1 MERYDIGFL
10 GMGAANG
17 LLLLELERRNI
28 LHQFKILILEP
39 DAKLKNDKTYCFW
52 ADSKHEIRTQLKDVL
67 FHQWDTLD
75 TVDGLEALE
84 DQHYYMVE
92 SSALY
97 NKVKSVAQSHEN
109 IVWIRGAVDG
119 LRTEQEG
126 VLVSSGDY
134 SWEVQQVFDS
144 RPPNIKEP
152 MGPLV
157 LQSFVGWRVELKEAY
172 WTPNE
177 MTLMDFS
184 IPQNGFTQFMYVL
197 PTGTKEALVEMTRFG
212 SEQLPHELASNHLR
226 NYLLSRGLSF
236 DIQHEERGS
245 PTKQR
250 ISSRKKVFLVRSSTC
265 APFVLSTTIR
275 LLKVSKRR
283 TV

>member
-10 GMGAANG
+10 GMGTANG

-97 NKVKSVAQSHEN
+97 NKVKSVAQ
-109 IVWIRGAVDG
+109 
-119 LRTEQEG
+119 
-126 VLVSSGDY
+126 
-134 SWEVQQVFDS
+134 
-144 RPPNIKEP
+144 
-152 MGPLV
+152 
-157 LQSFVGWRVELKEAY
+157 
-172 WTPNE
+172 
-177 MTLMDFS
+177 
-184 IPQNGFTQFMYVL
+184 
-197 PTGTKEALVEMTRFG
+197 
-212 SEQLPHELASNHLR
+212 
-226 NYLLSRGLSF
+226 
-236 DIQHEERGS
+236 
-245 PTKQR
+245 
-250 ISSRKKVFLVRSSTC
+250 
-265 APFVLSTTIR
+265 
-275 LLKVSKRR
+275 
-283 TV
+283 